1 MIGKL
6 EGYYLAQQYKEN
18 MSVKKNVNRSFSEL
32 VAAKSAEE
40 IQETGINGVGTEN
53 YMGESYQERLNK
65 ITDPVAKS
73 AFQQAYA
80 MKMAGSTDY
89 ISKLSK
95 EYSTGKVGATNFAD
109 AFSKYEV
116 ITHVGNAK
124 ISDRNWQR
132 NDFPFWKYFDKNTSA
147 DALNDWKP
155 VGANPSQ
162 LRSDLQKNY
171 SSIGPGKIAV
181 LVPDSLQQKMDTDPE
196 YAKQI
201 VAKLQEWKEDYD
213 RWNNTVGASYG
224 FDVAEHQASQSYVFD
239 LDENGDVRHCTV
251 TGGGGRLTGPT
262 KEEQEQFEAEQAAK
276 RKRRAEYKEF
286 IEECSLK
293 RAEAEQE
300 SNKKYFI
307 AAMVKDTVSVLDYG
321 KGFTDM
327 TNIFNITRMIKGLF

>member
-6 EGYYLAQQYKEN
+6 EAYYLDAQYRKNEAAKK
-18 MSVKKNVNRSFSEL
+18 SVDRSFAQL
-32 VAAKSAEE
+32 VGEKSIEKEMNAGK
-40 IQETGINGVGTEN
+40 TAVEN
-53 YMGESYQERLNK
+53 YMSESYQERLNK

-80 MKMAGSTDY
+80 LKMAGSTDY
-89 ISKLSK
+89 ISNISK
-95 EYSTGKVGATNFAD
+95 AYSTGKVGATNFAD
-109 AFSKYEV
+109 AFSKYDV
-116 ITHVGNAK
+116 ITHVGNAN

-171 SSIGPGKIAV
+171 SSIGSGKIAV
-181 LVPDSLQQKMDTDPE
+181 LVPESLQQKMDADPA
-196 YAKQI
+196 YAQQI
-201 VAKLQEWKEDYD
+201 MKKLQEWKEDYD
-213 RWNNTVGASYG
+213 RWDNATAASYG
-224 FDVAEHQASQSYVFD
+224 CENIAEYQAEKNYVFD
-239 LDENGDVRHCTV
+239 LDENGNVRHCTV
-251 TGGGGRLTGPT
+251 SGGGGRLTGPT

-286 IEECSLK
+286 IEESSIK

-300 SNKKYFI
+300 ANKKYFI
-307 AAMVKDTVSVLDYG
+307 TTMVKDTISIVDNG
-321 KGFTDM
+321 KGFMDM
-327 TNIFNITRMIKGLF
+327 TNIFNITQMMKGLF

>member
-6 EGYYLAQQYKEN
+6 EAYYLAQQYKEN
-18 MSVKKNVNRSFSEL
+18 MSVEKSADRSFAQL
-32 VAAKSAEE
+32 VGAKSIENEASADKASAK
-40 IQETGINGVGTEN
+40 N
-53 YMGESYQERLNK
+53 YMGTNYQEHLNK

-80 MKMAGSTDY
+80 LKMAGSTDY
-89 ISKLSK
+89 ISTISK
-95 EYSTGKVGATNFAD
+95 AYSTGKVGATNFED

-147 DALNDWKP
+147 DALNNWKP

-162 LRSDLQKNY
+162 LRSDLQKSY
-171 SSIGPGKIAV
+171 SSIGSGKIAV
-181 LVPDSLQQKMDTDPE
+181 LVPESLQQKMDADPE

-201 VAKLQEWKEDYD
+201 IAKLQEWKEDYD
-213 RWNNTVGASYG
+213 RWNNATAASHG
-224 FDVAEHQASQSYVFD
+224 CDNIAEYQASLNYVFD
-239 LDENGDVRHCTV
+239 LDENGDIRHCTV
-251 TGGGGRLTGPT
+251 SGSGGRLTGPT
-262 KEEQEQFEAEQAAK
+262 KEEQEQFEAEQAKK
-276 RKRRAEYKEF
+276 RKRMTEYKEF
-286 IEECSLK
+286 IEESSLK

-300 SNKKYFI
+300 ANKKYYI

-327 TNIFNITRMIKGLF
+327 TSIFNITRMMKGLF

>member
-6 EGYYLAQQYKEN
+6 ESYYLAAEYQKNEAA
-18 MSVKKNVNRSFSEL
+18 KKSADRSFAQL
-32 VAAKSAEE
+32 VNSKSIENETVTGKAETE
-40 IQETGINGVGTEN
+40 I
-53 YMGESYQERLNK
+53 YMGTNFQEHLNK

-80 MKMAGSTDY
+80 LKMAGSTDY
-89 ISKLSK
+89 ISMVSK
-95 EYSTGKVGATNFAD
+95 AYSSGKIGATNFED

-116 ITHVGNAK
+116 ITHVGNAQ

-132 NDFPFWKYFDKNTSA
+132 NDFPSWKYFDKNTSA

-171 SSIGPGKIAV
+171 SSIGAGKIAV
-181 LVPDSLQQKMDTDPE
+181 LIPEGLQKKMNADPE

-213 RWNNTVGASYG
+213 RWNNSVAASYG
-224 FDVAEHQASQSYVFD
+224 YDVAESQASLSYVFD

-251 TGGGGRLTGPT
+251 TGSGRLTGPT

-276 RKRRAEYKEF
+276 RKRRKEYKEAL
-286 IEECSLK
+286 EESSIK
-293 RAEAEQE
+293 RAENERE
-300 SNKKYFI
+300 EYRKYYI
-307 AAMVKDTVSVLDYG
+307 NTIIKDSVSFAD
-321 KGFTDM
+321 KGNNFMDISS
-327 TNIFNITRMIKGLF
+327 IFNITRMMNSLF